1 MRVPTRYSPR
11 GPGRAPGQ
19 QPRGLAGDVGDGA
32 PGPCGPS
39 AVPVCSP
46 LPGLPGGAHTAR
58 VLWAVPQGCGCWR
71 ICSPD
76 RRWGVLEAEWEV
88 WGPDG
93 LRAGDLW
100 LEERVP

>member
-11 GPGRAPGQ
+11 GPGRAPRQ

-46 LPGLPGGAHTAR
+46 LPAR
-58 VLWAVPQGCGCWR
+58 VLWAVPQGCGCW
-71 ICSPD
+71 

-100 LEERVP
+100 LEEREP